1 MLDKELILIVRKIFE
16 EKFKKYIEEPS
27 FFNINIP
34 KNRKFGDLSTDF
46 LISIKDRKLREE
58 ILAEFKKDVNF
69 EQANIV
75 EPGFLNLKFS
85 KDFYKYFL
93 NKVIKDDINYLKN
106 CLKNDKKIQIEFVS
120 ANPTGPLTLGNG
132 RNAAIGDALSNTMK
146 YFGMN
151 VFKEYYLNDAGKKID
166 LLVLS
171 VYSRIKELMGEKVEF
186 PKDGY
191 KGEYIYEIAKEVL
204 EKGNK
209 NDINNIDYLREE
221 ILRILISSIEK
232 DLSDFGVKF
241 DNWFSEKKLRDS
253 GEVFFVL
260 DCFKKNGFSYEK
272 DGAIWFKSTSFG
284 DEKDRVLVKSDGEYT
299 YFLTDIA
306 YHLSKWKR
314 GFEWVIDI
322 WGWDHIGHIMPLKW
336 ALKVF
341 GIKEDFLTVIL
352 YQIVHL
358 LEGGKEIKMSKT
370 TGEFVTL
377 KELVDEIGKD
387 TVRFIFLSRSSES
400 MLNFDLD
407 MARKKNLENPV
418 YYIQYA
424 YTRARSI
431 ERKRIEKVIDF
442 DFEKMNLNF
451 NDDERELL
459 NKLIYV
465 EEILYQVV
473 KKLSPHLLTFHAYD
487 IAKKFH
493 SFYHDYPV
501 LNLDNE
507 FERNKRISIVKAV
520 EITISLLLNLIGVS
534 TPEEM

>member
-1 MLDKELILIVRKIFE
+1 MIVRKIFE
-16 EKFKKYIEEPS
+16 EKFEKYINKETS
-27 FFNINIP
+27 FFNLNIP

-46 LISIKDRKLREE
+46 LISLKDTKLREE

-69 EQANIV
+69 EEANIV
-75 EPGFLNLKFS
+75 EPGFLNLRLS

-93 NKVIKDDINYLKN
+93 KKLFKEDINYLKDS
-106 CLKNDKKIQIEFVS
+106 LKNDKKIQIEFVS

-132 RNAAIGDALSNTMK
+132 RNAAIGDVLSNTMK
-146 YFGMN
+146 YLGMN

-186 PKDGY
+186 PEDGY
-191 KGEYIYEIAKEVL
+191 KGKYIYEIANEIL
-204 EKGNK
+204 EKGDK
-209 NDINNIDYLREE
+209 NNIDYLREE

-241 DNWFSEKKLRDS
+241 DNWFSEKKLRES
-253 GEVFFVL
+253 GEVQFVL
-260 DCFKKNGFSYEK
+260 DYFKKNGFSYEK
-272 DGAIWFKSTSFG
+272 DGAIWFKSTAFG

-306 YHLSKWKR
+306 YHLNKWKR
-314 GFEWVIDI
+314 GFRWVIDI

-336 ALKVF
+336 VLKVF

-358 LEGGKEIKMSKT
+358 LEGGKEVKMSKT

-407 MARKKNLENPV
+407 VARKKNLENPV

-431 ERKRIEKVIDF
+431 ERKRLERGIKFDIEKIDIDF
-442 DFEKMNLNF
+442 NQA
-451 NDDERELL
+451 ERELL

-473 KKLSPHLLTFHAYD
+473 KKLSPHLLAFHAYE
-487 IAKKFH
+487 IAKNFH

-501 LNLDNE
+501 LNLDSE
-507 FERNKRISIVKAV
+507 LERNKRISIVKAV
-520 EITISLLLNLIGVS
+520 EITLSLLLNLIGVS